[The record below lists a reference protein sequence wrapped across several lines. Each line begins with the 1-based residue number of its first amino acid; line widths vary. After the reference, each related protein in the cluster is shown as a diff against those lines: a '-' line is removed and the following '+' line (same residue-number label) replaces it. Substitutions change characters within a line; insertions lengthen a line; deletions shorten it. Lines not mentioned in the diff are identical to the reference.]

1 MTFSQQLHRYRFPSV
16 FFSNESDEILIK
28 DSAAA
33 VFFCW
38 FFSFCGAGNED
49 ESSAAAKEAAEEAA
63 EEEAAEAAA
72 EAAAT
77 ALPSAVIEVRS

>member
-1 MTFSQQLHRYRFPSV
+1 M
-16 FFSNESDEILIK
+16 
-28 DSAAA
+28 
-33 VFFCW
+33 FFCW

-49 ESSAAAKEAAEEAA
+49 ESSAAAEEAA